1 MNCLTKLF
9 QQKRRRIGYIQAFSG
24 PMISKRDSS
33 EMNSMET
40 VKVLNI
46 DIQNITRQELLENL
60 KEGVLV
66 TPNLDHL
73 IKLQK
78 DKEFYDVYQK
88 SEWVVCDSKILCLF
102 GKLLKTPIKEAI
114 PGSSFF
120 TSYYMYHKDDAD
132 CKIFLLGAKEGIA
145 AKAMEHINEK
155 VGRQTMVRAA
165 MLLGSPMGIC
175 PARVKKLQ
183 ISTNICGEKLKNCG
197 YQFKWSFEEA
207 LKDWFEDNDRKGL
220 L

>member
-1 MNCLTKLF
+1 M
-9 QQKRRRIGYIQAFSG
+9 RIFKSNI
-24 PMISKRDSS
+24 K
-33 EMNSMET
+33 EEMET

-46 DIQNITRQELLENL
+46 NIQNITRQELLENL

-88 SEWVVCDSKILCLF
+88 SEWVVCDSKILYLF

-120 TSYYMYHKDDAD
+120 TSYYMYHKMMLTARYS
-132 CKIFLLGAKEGIA
+132 CLVPRRVLQP
-145 AKAMEHINEK
+145 
-155 VGRQTMVRAA
+155 RQWNASMR
-165 MLLGSPMGIC
+165 
-175 PARVKKLQ
+175 R
-183 ISTNICGEKLKNCG
+183 
-197 YQFKWSFEEA
+197 
-207 LKDWFEDNDRKGL
+207 
-220 L
+220 